1 MNGMEKGICRSSLV
15 AMFKLPSYD
24 SGLKTQLLFGEHY
37 SVLEK
42 KDDWVHVKLHSDD
55 SEGWIVGHHHCL
67 ITQEYFDQINL
78 SDYKI
83 CTDVTG
89 NIFFQKKHV
98 NILIGSIL
106 PISTNELFKL
116 EEQVAFNGGAK
127 SLSQRRE
134 EEFLKEVVSVFMHSP
149 YLPGGKSPFGIDHGA
164 LVQLVFKVCGYRVK
178 RTLKEQLD
186 QGSQVASK
194 ENIEPG
200 DVVYV
205 GNQEPEAAYIV
216 MPDLKY
222 VGIFQGSVQK
232 LSELE
237 NLGNILAIRRILR
250 PL

>member
-1 MNGMEKGICRSSLV
+1 MNEMEKGICRSSLV
-15 AMFKLPSYD
+15 AMFDKPSYE
-24 SGLKTQLLFGEHY
+24 SGLKSQLLFGEHY
-37 SVLEK
+37 SVIDK
-42 KDDWVHVKLHSDD
+42 KDDWINVKLYSDD
-55 SEGWIVGHHHCL
+55 SEGWIVGHHHCM

-83 CTDVTG
+83 CTDITG

-134 EEFLKEVVSVFMHSP
+134 AEFLKEVVSVFMHSP

-164 LVQLVFKVCGYRVK
+164 LIQLVFKVCGYRVK

-186 QGSQVASK
+186 QGSQVLEK
-194 ENIEPG
+194 NDIEPG
-200 DVVYV
+200 DVIFI
-205 GNQEPEAAYIV
+205 GRDEPESACIV
-216 MPDLKY
+216 MPDFRY
-222 VGIFQGSVQK
+222 AGIFNGSVRKVSTLQDMG
-232 LSELE
+232 E
-237 NLGNILAIRRILR
+237 ILATRRILR